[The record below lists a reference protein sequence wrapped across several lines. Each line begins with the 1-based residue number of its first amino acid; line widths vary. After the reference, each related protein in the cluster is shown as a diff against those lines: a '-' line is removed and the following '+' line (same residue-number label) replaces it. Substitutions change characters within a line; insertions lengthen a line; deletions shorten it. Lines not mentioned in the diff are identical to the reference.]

1 MAVIAP
7 SSKATRD
14 NKQSRGNPV
23 TPSHNPIKALAKDVS
38 GTDSD
43 SRNDLFYAISVNP
56 VDLSMA
62 CGACS
67 VGNGSTFNDFL
78 SPLRLAYRTF
88 TEEILD
94 PKGVRKMVCGATGE
108 SLSMLPAT
116 LLLRLSEVSQQHGR
130 ATRWLAD
137 NPVPIP
143 RLLWMGLAFCA

>member
-56 VDLSMA
+56 VDLWP
-62 CGACS
+62 
-67 VGNGSTFNDFL
+67 VV
-78 SPLRLAYRTF
+78 LA
-88 TEEILD
+88 
-94 PKGVRKMVCGATGE
+94 K
-108 SLSMLPAT
+108 
-116 LLLRLSEVSQQHGR
+116 
-130 ATRWLAD
+130 
-137 NPVPIP
+137 
-143 RLLWMGLAFCA
+143 